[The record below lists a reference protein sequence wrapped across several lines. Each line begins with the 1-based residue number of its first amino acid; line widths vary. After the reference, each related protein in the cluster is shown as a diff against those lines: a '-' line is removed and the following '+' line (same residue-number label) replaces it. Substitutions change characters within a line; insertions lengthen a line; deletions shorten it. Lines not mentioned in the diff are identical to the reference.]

1 MIFIRIIPC
10 SMGYRFLLINLFC
23 ISFLLFGASE
33 AAFAKD
39 HYINYDKACQGGIL
53 YSSDLLQ
60 FASIPPG
67 LLDKGRWVS
76 DAGLEFSNTSHTAVI
91 SGINNS
97 NPYVIGFSLHN
108 GDKYIFT
115 ITAPVTANTFS
126 LLSGGSTDP
135 VLLGAGGDYPVALN
149 VNPEPAGSSYAY
161 YYQNV
166 ETGSVTTHATASP
179 SAAWSFDPVDDQ
191 PIYSAYSVVTH
202 TVSGQTCRSMTN
214 AIEISKNLTLKV
226 VGGGSVCQASG
237 TFTLEV
243 LPYDPSFNYVWTLPS
258 GSTSTGRTRTVN
270 LSNPSQLGNYTVRA
284 YSMPGNSLVATSDP
298 VTVGAYAL
306 NAAINPAGTQPLCEG
321 MPLDLTGSA
330 THSVNLDYRWV
341 RNGVDEAL
349 ISSGPVV
356 NSTLDASD
364 GGEFVFRVQETSNPL
379 CYATSL
385 PTNVELTIAAA
396 QMPVTGTSACEG
408 SSISNIS
415 LGNSQVGVTYRLM
428 YNDGSGAV
436 MVQEWMSEA
445 DGQTHTFSSVSA
457 VGTYTVEATG
467 CSGVVQMNGGPF
479 VISALPNETLPVVL
493 SGTGCEGDSHT
504 VTVQGSEAGVSYQ
517 LFRGA
522 TAASLATTS
531 TGGDLIFSGVT
542 TAGDYTVRATRN
554 GCTVTLD
561 QDVRIGVVPAAQI
574 FSPTTAC
581 AGTPFTLTLANS
593 EAGVQYTIYNAANAS
608 LYSLNSGGG
617 PLSFTVNQPVGTY
630 TIVAQNTDNCT
641 RDIGSFTLQA
651 PPITTYSL
659 QTDVTPACAV
669 NGPHTIRLSN
679 SQPGFIYRLLR
690 GATVVSSVT
699 APAAGGPLDLA
710 STSVAG
716 TYTVEVSNGGC
727 MLPMPTSL
735 TIVAQ
740 PNDIPVVAG
749 DYCDGDDVEVRLNTS
764 QNGAIYRLYRDNQL
778 YASEV
783 EVTGTGGAIVFA
795 DKFTPGTY
803 TVGASFVSGACE
815 RIMTGQVVV
824 NALPNVE
831 INPFSDHYCADA
843 GTVTIGGRPQVGT
856 NDWWVSGFAT
866 NPTWFT
872 ESGSSAT
879 INVIDLLDTQLGAS
893 DRVSLTFNYHY
904 QDPVTG
910 CEASASELMTF
921 VDDQSDNL
929 NFQYRMAA
937 TDPWSN
943 FAGDLVTCQTVTDIL
958 LQALFIDTNAPTA
971 SGVFTTNAP
980 TGSITNSGTGDE
992 GAAIFH
998 PSVAGNGLWAVT
1010 YTYVDPASGCEADI
1024 TYNIQVGTTLSLH
1037 GLSAQ
1042 YCADNNVDQEWYGL
1056 VNGGELIVA
1065 KDGGPT
1071 ESVWLLDPSD
1081 RYLFNPQAKG
1091 AGDYE
1096 ITYRFTS
1103 DPGGANECVNEITQ
1117 DITVRADLDATF
1129 DTDDGRR
1136 IYCLTNGPVDLLPA
1150 PVAGSSYTGPGV
1162 GMGVFNPALAGVGT
1176 HRITRTVQDGFCSAS
1191 EWIDV
1196 EVVAPDVPVVLDQY
1210 EFCYNETGLFPVEAG
1225 DMPVVG
1231 GVYSRDQADKNVD
1244 YTFRTDAVNAL
1255 FRFQADGVTRDYAST
1270 FTVSDGDTPIY
1281 FDPSRVPAIGGSDLS
1296 INIYLEY
1303 DSPVDEG
1310 GCKVYTVQ
1318 PILVKSV
1325 QAVNFGTTEPMEFCQ
1340 NTTPVIMEGRFS
1352 GSGTAVGSGYFT
1364 ADFPM
1369 DNEVDGPA
1377 TGNNGRAL
1385 FDPSL
1390 VTPTSAYQ
1398 ITFNYENPNGCIST
1412 RTKSFEIKAAPI
1424 KQRVTPVDP
1433 NGGIYCQGS
1442 GGVTIGLQG
1451 TQIDVR
1457 YILQKDGVDVDA
1469 AVQFIEGQLPGNT
1482 PRIFPNPITE
1492 PGVYTVRA
1500 IMIGIADGCDAQMEG
1515 SVIVDEKVV
1524 VGVLENKTHE
1534 TCAGSND
1541 GSLEFSAY
1549 GGVAPYTFTLS
1560 NGDVSASGLF
1570 TGLADGTYSVNI
1582 EDAAG
1587 CDVDLNNIVINP
1599 GNTINISSSDEK
1611 DVVCFGESNGT
1622 FTVTATGLPSGNYE
1636 FLLSG
1641 SATWV
1646 SNGTGKYI
1654 FSNLPAGT
1662 YDVTVRDADNP
1673 GCQTVM
1679 ATSVVITQP
1688 TEAVYMDDF
1697 DITDITCSL
1706 DAEGEIEVMAAGG
1719 HAAGGFNYVLYREV
1733 SPGFWVNIAASPA
1746 SVALG
1751 TSYTFSTLFAGNYR
1765 IVATDS
1771 EGCSVTEHYTVDGPA
1786 SLPTITLSGDE
1797 IVHVS
1802 QPGLSDGSIQI
1813 AITGGQDPYNIVW
1826 TEIDALGGTPVGA
1839 PLTPD
1844 VYRQENLSAG
1854 FYRVTV
1860 LDDNGCDDVL
1870 EAEILDNAVSA
1881 FDLIYTSVNPGPC
1894 YGSSNGRINLRAV
1907 GGITPYLSLT
1917 LTNTSGIEQTPHSA
1931 GNSFAN
1937 YENLPAGN
1945 YTATVVD
1952 SRGVS
1957 LSETIELTQPSAPV
1971 AVSHTFTDATCFG
1984 ENGNLVFSATGGT
1997 PIAATAPAPDYYNFT
2012 ILPSSGIAISGEI
2025 EVGEIIDVQAD
2036 LPATQQLPAGTYQL
2050 TVTDA
2055 VSCFAV
2061 HNFTISEPQELTI
2074 QVVDRQ
2080 HNLCHGASDGSI
2092 TVAVDGRPGG
2102 TAYDFEWERY
2112 DVTIPD
2118 WVPYATGSSGSISN
2132 LAAGTYRVKA
2142 TETAASSC
2150 ESEFSGAITIGQPV
2164 VALNVVATP
2173 NDISTCNGDASGSVR
2188 LSVTGGTAPY
2198 TIAYGTQTISW
2209 NGLNDYVVTGL
2220 VAGTYDF
2227 TISDDNGCFVEES
2240 AVIDEPAL
2248 FEASVSGSGI
2258 TCETPNTG
2266 WIDLNV
2272 SGGVD
2277 ANGAAAGGFAYQ
2289 VRVIRQENNQVFHN
2303 QLYSDPAL
2311 PISVTGLQQGTY
2323 TIRVWDANST
2333 AADRCEQIFEIELR
2347 NMVINANI
2355 VHPTCS
2361 GLDNGSIEAIVT
2373 GGSGDFSYAW
2383 TGPGTFT
2390 STLPLI
2396 DNLEPGTYK
2405 LTVTDNI
2412 YGCVSA
2418 LRTYTIDYNYTLAVT
2433 TIDSDVSCFG
2443 GNDGSSTAMPTGG
2456 TAPYFYL
2463 WEEEVTP
2470 GTWTPLTNTATLSNR
2485 AAGTYRVTVTDAN
2498 GCEEVSANVMIGEPA
2513 DFSVASI
2520 TYNRETVSCNGGAD
2534 GSFTVNMDRPGNFEY
2549 SIDAVNWQILPTF
2562 EGLAPGSYRI
2572 SVRDRVRD
2580 LSHPSPY
2587 CAKYEVET
2595 ATILDATPVVITLD
2609 NQVDVAC
2616 YGEAS
2621 GELRVVASGGTAP
2634 NTYQWFVVTGT
2645 GNIPLAGETSA
2656 SVTDLVA
2663 GSYFV
2668 QVKDNNL
2675 CLTTS
2680 EVYTLTEPGTQL
2692 VVSEFNNQPVSAYD
2706 GNDGSITVAI
2716 TGGTPGYSIVWTGI
2730 DYEGNDVTAS
2740 LTQNV
2745 VTLNNLKA
2753 GVYIATVTDNVG
2765 CTDDVSITV
2774 SQPGDALTL
2783 SEISVH
2789 PQPCNGASNGSFE
2802 LTAAGGALP
2811 YTFTLIRN
2819 PGTDVPVTSVSGNKA
2834 TFANLAAGF
2843 YTARVQDDNGNVAEL
2858 TNLELIQP
2866 DPVEIYNFAAYN
2878 ISCFG
2883 ADDGRI
2889 NFSIR
2894 GGTPH
2899 ATNGYAYILRP
2910 ENGPDI
2916 VGNGELNILVTNL
2929 VPDTYI
2935 LRVYDE
2941 TKVCFAEQSF
2951 TITEPDDI
2959 SILETLTPASCNG
2972 DSDGSIRIEVS
2983 GGASGAFGYSWEL
2996 KDEIAGTWSSI
3007 AGSNTAWLQNLAAGT
3022 YRVVVTDLGS
3032 SCSVTSDEFVL
3043 AEPDVLVITASPGD
3057 VNTCRGDNSGRIALQ
3072 VEGGTAPYVIDYG
3085 IATLIGAGP
3094 EFFIENLPADTYT
3107 LIVRDRGGSGCQD
3120 LTTVIINEPAEAL
3133 SVTIPVVSISC
3144 DPVNGES
3151 FSVSFDISG
3160 GVGISNGTDDEFSYF
3175 IEVTNLLTSG
3185 KKTKTVTATIDQPVS
3200 VNLDDLSLTA
3210 GDYRVIVSDLQ
3221 AASSAAC
3228 AAVEQTFSYKTLSV
3242 LHSISD
3248 ESCPGAYDGRIDLS
3262 ISGGSGNYNYLWNK
3276 DGVPMSETTQDLSGL
3291 EAGLYTVTVTD
3302 NGEPGRCAFSRSYTV
3317 GQAKQLLVEGSVQ
3330 NVSCFGGNN
3339 GAIRIHGV
3347 ANATMPLTYF
3357 WNGSSVAGGAELT
3370 GLTAGDYSVEILDGE
3385 GCRVQETFS
3394 ITQPTVPLDAILSSE
3409 LDCLADSRSIT
3420 VSASGG
3426 TGPYTYQWM
3435 GPGAYTR
3442 VGDGATIE
3450 GITNG
3455 GTWQVE
3461 VTDARGCKLLK
3472 TIEIDGK
3479 LTLDAELTDISCNGG
3494 SGGNIVLNVGGGSG
3508 SYTYT
3513 WTKDGAPYAET
3524 TKDLS
3529 NLGGGVYEVV
3539 VRDLLQSC
3547 SGGGDYSLSL
3557 SNLEIMEPAAFV
3569 VEGNI
3574 TNNECYG
3581 SAEGR
3586 INIHT
3591 VTGGT
3596 APYRYEWT
3604 TGDGS
3609 GIIQGQRN
3617 QSGLRAGIYYLRVID
3632 SKDCSSELFD
3642 FEVTELDELGFVLD
3656 VDDTNCLNENR
3667 IEITNPVGGSGTYR
3681 FFWNGPGTEGGTEL
3695 LKQNLPGGTYTITMV
3710 DMGTTARCNIT
3721 KTEVLTKPLL
3731 VSSMVLPET
3740 CSGMANGAITLDVK
3754 GGIAPYT
3761 FAWETAPGIIVNDRN
3776 QAALQAGSYT
3786 VHVTDSRSTA
3796 CTVDLVVEV
3805 PLLHD
3810 LELQAAID
3818 DIECY
3823 GGNNGAIYLSV
3834 LNGSGSYSYHWTKG
3848 GFNATTKDL
3857 SGLEAGTYSVV
3868 VRDEVLG
3875 CTVSG
3880 VYEVRQPLAPIT
3892 ISVGVVTHNS
3902 CFGDNNGAI
3911 PVTVSGG
3918 TAPYSYLW
3926 NGPGN
3931 LANPSLE
3938 DQIGLRGGNYYLSV
3952 TDARGCVLSNYGPI
3966 TVNEPSAP
3974 VSISLVEVT
3983 PVTALN
3989 AGDGTITIQ
3998 ISGGS
4003 GSYTSITWTHD
4014 GGDDMSAFE
4023 GLTYASGLSGGTY
4036 TINAQDAN
4044 GCDAEALEVY
4054 VYEPG
4059 QALELEI
4066 DKQASG
4072 PCFSSANGKIFVTVK
4087 GGELSY
4093 QSLTLSDGTG
4103 TIKQL
4108 TAVNSAIFDNL
4119 ASGDYTVTVIDAFGN
4134 NVSQNVR
4141 INEVTAPLAVTA
4153 TVTSQVDCRGASSG
4167 VITARVTGG
4176 IPNSSGQYRLI
4187 LAGGP
4192 AGTSTEVLV
4201 LANVDHTFIN
4211 LPKGTYSVRVIDDS
4225 NVLRVKH
4232 DENDL
4237 QDLFGDED
4245 FDISDDCTSAQ
4256 SGLIIHQPE
4265 AVVHL
4270 SVEPGSDEVCA
4281 GVTPRLV
4288 AATSGWDFADGDL
4301 RITLSNSESFVIT
4314 AASQVL
4320 TLTTLPVNDF
4330 TTYTIVSVTSATVA
4344 GCEKGEGAGLA
4355 TLIRHERPTASLSGT
4370 TTVCAGETTYLNLQ
4384 LTGTAPWQVSYSDGT
4399 STFWINDITTPTYQ
4413 LELSPAANTTYTLLT
4428 VADANC
4434 TGTASGTATVT
4445 VPVVSMVEFVG
4456 DASRDICAGAY
4467 EILEVAFDP
4476 ASNGP
4481 WQLTYSAQP
4490 LVGGLPSG
4498 TPVVRTVTVDAAMFN
4513 AAGNYEIS
4521 VAPAQTVRY
4530 RLEGVVSGGC
4540 AGTVDGLPIDVLVGH
4555 LPAQPGAITGP
4566 VEVCQGATVSFSVP
4580 ALPGVS
4586 HYVWT
4591 LPNGVEVS
4599 GGYSLTTTFATDAVS
4614 GRLSVY
4620 AVNSCGDGP
4629 LQYMDIIVNPLPDA
4643 SAAVLEGP
4651 DNICQGSKGVVF
4663 RVEGVNYADTYIWVL
4678 PVGTILSG
4686 QGTAQ
4691 IVVDFPDDIEVFNG
4705 LVSVQAVNSCGDALD
4720 EVSKAFTVRP
4730 LPVPN
4735 AGVDQLSLCGSAVT
4749 LNATPLTAADLA
4761 AGAVGRWLAL
4771 PVEGSADLIADDTN
4785 PNVTVSGLSRGD
4797 VRFRWVVTSQ
4807 YGCESYDEVT
4817 VRNNQLV
4824 VNASASSA
4832 SVCHGTVELVGTPPP
4847 IAGVS
4852 GQWTAVHPVGSSAYF
4867 NNAASANVL
4876 VSDMPVGE
4884 NRFRWTLTQNG
4895 CESYSEVTVMNSQ
4908 ADEAVILGPEIIP
4921 NCGENITI
4929 QAVAPRAGW
4938 GSGLWSLI
4946 SGYAQIVSPTSA
4958 ITVVQDIA
4966 QGDVILEWRVS
4977 NGHCSDAATVTIRN
4991 NKLTVDAGPDQELC
5005 SSNTQ
5010 MAASA
5015 VPAGA
5020 SGSWHVISGFAGF
5033 ADGSSPT
5040 ATVSNLARGR
5050 NELEWRINNN
5060 GCISSDFVVI
5070 NNNMA
5075 TVATVG
5081 SAQVACD
5088 LPVILSGNAVD
5099 ATFAEIGYW
5108 SVVKGAGNFVDANDP
5123 NTEVQGMDF
5132 GENIYRWTINNN
5144 NKCST
5149 YADLTVINR
5158 KVEVDA
5164 GKDEVVC
5171 NNIVTVRGSLVPAG
5185 ATGQWRAVSGGS
5197 GSVIVADPTKP
5208 HIAQVSL
5215 GQGSNRLVWAINNQ
5229 GCYSEDEVVIVN
5241 SRPYPVDGGDPV
5253 RYVTS
5258 PEVYMNA
5265 VPVGSGMTGMWM
5277 LISGNGTIANPND
5290 PGTLITDLG
5299 RGENLFHWIVTNGN
5313 CSAFDQVLI
5322 VNGDVV
5328 DAEAGRPQT
5337 LCGNFTTLEAN
5348 DPQGAIGQWSVISG
5362 TARFENPS
5370 DPKTRVFDLSP
5381 DDNVLRWTIRY
5392 GSSEHSSSS
5401 SDDVTITNNQPD
5413 QAMAGNDVVFC
5424 NDEYQLRGNAPR
5436 TVPYFMG
5443 TPKWTIISG
5452 GGEIEDAGLPTSWV
5466 RNLAQ
5471 GENILVYSIT
5481 KDKCERTDTVKII
5494 NGLPSEPYAGEDDA
5508 VCDDNYLL
5516 NPSTPVYGTAR
5527 WRPGSTGGAQFEGN
5541 LVYGLAQGANELIY
5555 EIYTEWCTLED
5566 RITITN
5572 NKPSASFAGNNRDVC
5587 VSTHTLGATGPLYG
5601 VGSWSLVAGSGTI
5614 DPADINNPNAVVSG
5628 LGSGS
5633 NRFRWTVDNNGCT
5646 SSSEVE
5652 IRYNFIEADAGDDN
5666 TICEDFTQLRGS
5678 NPMVGTGTWGIK
5690 GGSGSAVFENP
5701 NDPLTKVSGLDRGEN
5716 VLTWTVSNVNCTDVD
5731 EVVITNNMPSIADA
5745 GADQALCE
5753 PTSVLQGSED
5763 VVGQGRWTIRSGS
5776 ATLTSTTHAD
5786 PYEDPSAQV
5795 SGLTFGDNILR
5806 WTITNEG
5813 CVSFDDVVLQYNKV
5827 IANAG
5832 VDRSECA
5839 DEVTLSAVNPTPGTG
5854 MWSIPGGQGSAQF
5867 VSPGL
5872 ATTRVTNLGRGS
5884 NTLRWTV
5891 SYRGCQS
5898 YDDVI
5903 VNNNLPS
5910 TPYAG
5915 NEQSICSDSYVMDAS
5930 APTLGSSGRW
5940 TVITGSAV
5948 FEDETLYNTPVSSL
5962 ANGDNIFVWTTQRV
5976 EGCTLED
5983 QVIIR
5988 NHSVSEPNAGTSY
6001 EEVCSSTF
6009 SLKAATPDYGTGIWS
6024 FVQGGGNISDVNNP
6038 RATISTL
6045 GRGTNILRWTISQ
6058 GSCVKTSDVTIVNN
6072 SPTRPNAGPDI
6083 EDCKDEQTLDANVPM
6098 YYDKAYW
6105 ERISGYGDISDVN
6118 DPKSSVSNLGF
6129 GANEFQ
6135 WTITKGECSLSD
6147 RVVIFNKIPD
6157 KAFAGSDQPAVCENY
6172 TVLNANDPETGL
6184 GKWTVI
6190 KGSGTFDDETLYNTI
6205 VRNVGFGENIYRWE
6219 VAYGECGTF
6228 DEVAVISNKTEA
6240 YAGENQVVYSPE
6252 AILNANNAGELDS
6265 RWIIVGTSTAALAD
6279 ANFFNTAVSN
6289 LNEGINTFRWEI
6301 NVNGCITYDLVS
6313 IDYRPVPD
6321 AGFITDVDAGCYPLR
6336 VLFTNYSVGGSV
6348 YMWDFGDGSTSGD
6361 RNPVHTYTE
6370 PGTYNV
6376 KLVAPGPDGND
6387 GVFNKTIEVFEHPVA
6402 DFTVNPQI
6410 VYIPGDN
6417 ARFYDLSTD
6426 AVSWLWDFGDGTSSN
6441 ERNPAY
6447 QYSEEG
6453 VYDVTLIVSN
6463 SNGCADTLTV
6473 EEVITAEAQGYLVF
6487 PNAFKPRPGGASGP
6501 GVDPSSEYV
6510 VVFKPAFSDVD
6521 EFTLE
6526 IFNRW
6531 GQRIFKTNDINTG
6544 WDGMYEG
6551 QMAPQAVY
6559 VYLATGKY
6567 VNGREFRKTGS
6578 VLLVR

>member
-1 MIFIRIIPC
+1 ML
-10 SMGYRFLLINLFC
+10 G
-23 ISFLLFGASE
+23 SFLTPIHKIKAQVFLDVTYSTCGGNGAFITGQQLLEGIGMPSGLRTGNITWNIPSSLTSVP
-33 AAFAKD
+33 A
-39 HYINYDKACQGGIL
+39 NNKAL
-53 YSSDLLQ
+53 N
-60 FASIPPG
+60 P
-67 LLDKGRWVS
+67 
-76 DAGLEFSNTSHTAVI
+76 VI
-91 SGINNS
+91 SGFVHGNYYVVEVRTNS
-97 NPYVIGFSLHN
+97 NKHNYRIRIEATQSIGPYELTSVN
-108 GDKYIFT
+108 GTGD
-115 ITAPVTANTFS
+115 
-126 LLSGGSTDP
+126 
-135 VLLGAGGDYPVALN
+135 VLLDNTTSYAVPFNLAPTD
-149 VNPEPAGSSYAY
+149 GSSYQY
-161 YYQNV
+161 YYTNDGDIN
-166 ETGSVTTHATASP
+166 ETSGPLANPNPWNFNPTNQAEV
-179 SAAWSFDPVDDQ
+179 
-191 PIYSAYSVVTH
+191 YSVYGVVSK
-202 TVSGQTCRSMTN
+202 TVGGLACKARSN
-214 AIEISKNLTLKV
+214 EIQIADEKVVLEV
-226 VGGGSVCQASG
+226 VGGGSICDGA
-237 TFTLEV
+237 TTP
-243 LPYDPSFNYVWTLPS
+243 LPLSVKPYVSTYTYTWYKDGVSVGNGDSYTINRSS
-258 GSTSTGRTRTVN
+258 GSWQGTYSVVVTDGATLIATSENVIV
-270 LSNPSQLGNYTVRA
+270 GNYQLT
-284 YSMPGNSLVATSDP
+284 
-298 VTVGAYAL
+298 
-306 NAAINPAGTQPLCEG
+306 AGLIANGLTAFCGDVSSE
-321 MPLDLTGSA
+321 LTGSA
-330 THSVNLDYRWV
+330 LSSEGNNLDYRWENSGTAVPAGSGFIASGVSSLSETETYTTTGSYRFVV
-341 RNGVDEAL
+341 RE
-349 ISSGPVV
+349 
-356 NSTLDASD
+356 SD
-364 GGEFVFRVQETSNPL
+364 NPL
-379 CYATSL
+379 CYAQSPAVLVESTIEANVL
-385 PTNVELTIAAA
+385 PVS
-396 QMPVTGTSACEG
+396 GSSACEG
-408 SSISNIS
+408 NLINNITLPGS
-415 LGNSQVGVTYRLM
+415 EVGVTYRLM
-428 YNDGSGAV
+428 YDNGSGTKV
-436 MVQEWMSEA
+436 MVQEWNS
-445 DGQTHTFSSVSA
+445 DGTSHTFSPVSA
-457 VGTYTVEATG
+457 VGSYTVEATG
-467 CSGVVQMNGGPF
+467 CNGIVQMNGGPF

-493 SGTGCEGDSHT
+493 SGTGCEGDPHT
-504 VTVQGSEAGVSYQ
+504 ITVQGSEAGVSYQ

-522 TAASLATTS
+522 TAASLVTPS

-561 QDVRIGVVPAAQI
+561 QDVRIGVVPAAQT
-574 FSPTTAC
+574 FSPSTAC

-608 LYSLNSGGG
+608 LYSQYSPGG

-630 TIVAQNTDNCT
+630 TIVAENGDGCT
-641 RDIGSFTLQA
+641 FDIGSFTLQA
-651 PPITTYSL
+651 PPSTTYTL
-659 QTDVTPACAV
+659 QTAATPACQV
-669 NGPHTIRLSN
+669 NGPHTISLSN

-690 GATVVSSVT
+690 GATVVSSVE
-699 APAAGGPLDLA
+699 APAAGGILDLA

-727 MLPMPTSL
+727 MLPMTTSL

-740 PNDIPVVAG
+740 PNNIPVVAG

-764 QNGAIYRLYRDNQL
+764 QNGAIYRLYRDGVA

-795 DKFTPGTY
+795 DKFPPGTY

-872 ESGSSAT
+872 EAGSTAT
-879 INVIDLLDTQLGAS
+879 INVIDLLNTQLGAS

-910 CEASASELMTF
+910 CEARASELITF

-929 NFQYRMAA
+929 NFQFRMAA
-937 TDPWSN
+937 TAPWSN
-943 FAGDLVTCQTVTDIL
+943 FAGDLVTCQSIDDIL
-958 LQALFIDTNAPTA
+958 LQALFIDTNSPTT
-971 SGVFTTNAP
+971 SGVFTTNGPA
-980 TGSITNSGTGDE
+980 GSITNTGTGDE

-1010 YTYVDPASGCEADI
+1010 YTYTDPASGCEADI

-1037 GLSAQ
+1037 GLGAQ

-1056 VNGGELIVA
+1056 PVGGELIVA

-1071 ESVWLLDPSD
+1071 ESVWLLNPAN
-1081 RYLFNPQAKG
+1081 RYMFNPQAKG

-1096 ITYRFTS
+1096 VTYRFTS

-1117 DITVRADLDATF
+1117 EITVRAELNAAF
-1129 DTDDGRR
+1129 DTDDNRR
-1136 IYCLTNGPVDLLPA
+1136 IYCLTNGPVVLDPA
-1150 PVAGSSYTGPGV
+1150 PVAGSSYTGTGV
-1162 GMGVFNPALAGVGT
+1162 GMGVFNPSVAGVGI

-1196 EVVAPDVPVVLDQY
+1196 DVVAPDVAVVLDQY

-1231 GVYSRDQADKNVD
+1231 GVYSRDQADKTVA
-1244 YTFRTDAVNAL
+1244 YTFSTNAVNAL
-1255 FRFQADGVTRDYAST
+1255 FRFQADGVTRVYGSA
-1270 FTVSDGDTPIY
+1270 FTVSDGNTPIY
-1281 FDPSRVPAIGGSDLS
+1281 FDPSRVPAIGGSDNS

-1310 GCKVYTVQ
+1310 GCEVYTVQ

-1340 NTTPVIMEGRFS
+1340 NTSPVIMEGRFS
-1352 GSGTAVGSGYFT
+1352 GSGTAVGSGYFS

-1369 DNEVDGPA
+1369 NNLVDGA
-1377 TGNNGRAL
+1377 GTGNNGRAL

-1398 ITFNYENPNGCIST
+1398 ITYHYENPNGCIST
-1412 RTKSFEIKAAPI
+1412 RTKSFQIKAAPI

-1433 NGGIYCQGS
+1433 NGGIFCQGS

-1469 AVQFIEGQLPGNT
+1469 TVQFIDGQLPGNT
-1482 PRIFPNPITE
+1482 PRTFPNAVTV

-1524 VGVLENKTHE
+1524 VGVMESKTHE
-1534 TCAGSND
+1534 TCDGSID

-1549 GGVAPYTFTLS
+1549 GGVTPYTFTLS
-1560 NGDVSASGLF
+1560 NGDVSASGVF
-1570 TGLADGTYSVNI
+1570 TGLAAGTYSVTI

-1599 GNTINISSSDEK
+1599 GNTIAVSSSEVK

-1622 FTVTATGLPSGNYE
+1622 FTVTTTGLPSGNYE

-1646 SNGTGKYI
+1646 SNGTGKYV

-1679 ATSVVITQP
+1679 TPSVVIAQP
-1688 TEAVYMDDF
+1688 TAAVSMADF

-1706 DAEGEIEVMAAGG
+1706 ANTGEIEVEATGG
-1719 HAAGGFNYVLYREV
+1719 HTTGGFNYVLYKEV

-1751 TSYTFSTLFAGNYR
+1751 TPYTFPTLFAGNYR
-1765 IVATDS
+1765 VVATDS
-1771 EGCSVTEHYTVDGPA
+1771 EGCSVTEEYTVDGPA
-1786 SLPTITLSGDE
+1786 SLPIITLSGDE

-1802 QPGLSDGSIQI
+1802 QAGLSDGSIQI
-1813 AITGGQDPYNIVW
+1813 AITGGMEPYNIVW
-1826 TEIDALGGTPVGA
+1826 TEIDALGGTPVGV
-1839 PLTPD
+1839 PLTSG

-1860 LDDNGCDDVL
+1860 LDGNGCDDVL
-1870 EAEILDNAVSA
+1870 EAEILDNAISA
-1881 FDLIYTSVNPGPC
+1881 FDLTYTSVNPGPC
-1894 YGSSNGRINLRAV
+1894 FGSTNGRINLRAV

-1917 LTNTSGIEQTPHSA
+1917 LTNTSGVLQIPHSA

-1937 YENLPAGN
+1937 YENLAAGN
-1945 YTATVVD
+1945 YNAIVVD

-1957 LSETIELTQPSAPV
+1957 LSETIELTQPAAPV
-1971 AVSHTFTDATCFG
+1971 AVSHTVADADCFG

-1997 PIAATAPAPDYYNFT
+1997 PIAATAPAPDYYNFS
-2012 ILPSSGIAISGEI
+2012 ILPVSGIAITGTI
-2025 EVGEIIDVQAD
+2025 EVGETIDVQAD
-2036 LPATQQLPAGTYQL
+2036 LPASQQLPAGAYQL
-2050 TVTDA
+2050 IVTDGVTCFDV
-2055 VSCFAV
+2055 VS
-2061 HNFTISEPQELTI
+2061 FTIAEPDELA
-2074 QVVDRQ
+2074 VVIESRQ
-2080 HNLCHGASDGSI
+2080 HIKCFGASEGAI
-2092 TVAVDGRPGG
+2092 TVSVAGRPGG
-2102 TAYDFEWERY
+2102 TAYTFEWQEY
-2112 DVTIPD
+2112 DGINWTTIAGETA
-2118 WVPYATGSSGSISN
+2118 ATISD
-2132 LAAGTYRVKA
+2132 LAAGIYRVRA
-2142 TETAASSC
+2142 TETASPSC
-2150 ESEFSGAITIGQPV
+2150 TSEFSGSITIGQPGV
-2164 VALNVVATP
+2164 DLTVDATP
-2173 NDISTCNGDASGSVR
+2173 TDITTCHGDATGSVR

-2198 TIAYGTQTISW
+2198 IIEYGTETISW

-2220 VAGTYDF
+2220 LAGTYDF
-2227 TISDDNGCFVEES
+2227 TITDDNGCFEDENGVT
-2240 AVIDEPAL
+2240 IDEPLL
-2248 FEASVSGSGI
+2248 FEASVADWGI
-2258 TCETPNTG
+2258 DCETPNTG
-2266 WIDLNV
+2266 WIELNV
-2272 SGGVD
+2272 SGGL
-2277 ANGAAAGGFAYQ
+2277 NAGGFDYRVQ
-2289 VRVIRQENNQVFHN
+2289 VIRQENNQVFHN
-2303 QLYSDPAL
+2303 QTHSNPAGGTVSVSAL
-2311 PISVTGLQQGTY
+2311 PAGRY
-2323 TIRVWDANST
+2323 TVRVWDANST
-2333 AADRCEQIFEIELR
+2333 AIDGCRHIFEVELR
-2347 NMVINANI
+2347 NMVINANVI
-2355 VHPTCS
+2355 DATCD
-2361 GLDNGSIEAIVT
+2361 GRDNGSIEAIVT
-2373 GGSGDFSYAW
+2373 GGSGDYSYSW
-2383 TGPGTFT
+2383 KGPDGFT
-2390 STLPLI
+2390 STLYLI
-2396 DNLEPGTYK
+2396 DNLEPGTYE

-2412 YGCVSA
+2412 NGCVSA
-2418 LRTYTIDYNYTLAVT
+2418 LRTYTIDYSYTLAVT

-2443 GNDGSSTAMPTGG
+2443 GNDGSSTAVPTGG
-2456 TAPYFYL
+2456 TEPYFYL

-2470 GTWTPLTNTATLSNR
+2470 GTWSSLTNTATLSNR
-2485 AAGTYRVTVTDAN
+2485 TAGTYRVTVTDAN
-2498 GCEEVSANVMIGEPA
+2498 NCEEVSANVVIGEPV

-2520 TYNRETVSCNGGAD
+2520 TYIRETVFCNGGAD
-2534 GSFTVNMDRPGNFEY
+2534 GSFTVNMDRTGNFEY

-2595 ATILDATPVVITLD
+2595 VTILDATPVVVTLD

-2634 NTYQWFVVTGT
+2634 YNYQWYRVMPT
-2645 GNIPLAGETSA
+2645 GNIPQEGKTAETAGN
-2656 SVTDLVA
+2656 LVA

-2668 QVKDNNL
+2668 EVRDDND
-2675 CLTTS
+2675 CLTVSDT
-2680 EVYTLTEPGTQL
+2680 YTLTQPASP
-2692 VVSEFNNQPVSAYD
+2692 VAISVSSIQNVSALGGSD
-2706 GNDGSITVAI
+2706 GRVTISIA
-2716 TGGTPGYSIVWTGI
+2716 GGTPGYSVRWYSGDTPSGPVIGTGVTLSGLS
-2730 DYEGNDVTAS
+2730 EGNYTVEVSDD
-2740 LTQNV
+2740 
-2745 VTLNNLKA
+2745 A
-2753 GVYIATVTDNVG
+2753 GCVADRT
-2765 CTDDVSITV
+2765 ITI
-2774 SQPGDALTL
+2774 SEPGSALTL
-2783 SEISVH
+2783 SRSITNAG
-2789 PQPCNGASNGSFE
+2789 PCFGATNGVIE
-2802 LTAAGGALP
+2802 LTANGGAAP
-2811 YTFTLIRN
+2811 YTFTLIKN
-2819 PGTDVPVTSVSGNKA
+2819 PDTEITSTNISGNYA
-2834 TFANLAAGF
+2834 QYEGLGAGF
-2843 YTARVQDDNGNVAEL
+2843 YTARVRDNNGTVVEL
-2858 TNLELIQP
+2858 VNLEISQP
-2866 DPVEIYNFAAYN
+2866 APLEISYFNPVNAT
-2878 ISCFG
+2878 CFG
-2883 ADDGRI
+2883 ANDGILR
-2889 NFSIR
+2889 FSIS
-2894 GGTPH
+2894 GGTPSVS
-2899 ATNGYAYILRP
+2899 GDYAYVLSR
-2910 ENGPDI
+2910 
-2916 VGNGELNILVTNL
+2916 GNGSDLVGSGSVNEEISGL
-2929 VPDTYI
+2929 VPDDYS
-2935 LRVYDE
+2935 LRVYDASS
-2941 TKVCFAEQSF
+2941 VCMVEQSF

-2959 SILETLTPASCNG
+2959 SIVETLTPASCNG

-3057 VNTCRGDNSGRIALQ
+3057 VNTCRGDNSGRIALR

-3175 IEVTNLLTSG
+3175 IEVTNLLSSG

-3200 VNLDDLSLTA
+3200 VNLDDLNLTA
-3210 GDYRVIVSDLQ
+3210 GEYRVTVGDLQ

-3228 AAVEQTFSYKTLSV
+3228 AAVETSFAYKHLNV
-3242 LHSISD
+3242 QNFIGH
-3248 ESCPGAYDGRIDLS
+3248 ESCPGAFDGSIDLS
-3262 ISGGSGNYNYLWNK
+3262 VSGGSGDYSYAWTK
-3276 DGVPMSETTQDLSGL
+3276 GGTAMTQTTQDLSGL
-3291 EAGLYTVTVTD
+3291 EAGAYTVTITD
-3302 NGEPGRCAFSRSYTV
+3302 VGEPAGRCTYSQTFTV
-3317 GQAKQLLVEGSVQ
+3317 NRAKELLVEGSVQ
-3330 NVSCFGGNN
+3330 DVSCFGGNN

-3347 ANATMPLTYF
+3347 ANATMPLTCF

-3370 GLTAGDYSVEILDGE
+3370 GLTAGDYSVEILDGD

-3394 ITQPTVPLDAILSSE
+3394 ITQPTAPLEAILSSE

-3426 TGPYTYQWM
+3426 TGPYSYQWM

-3442 VGDGATIE
+3442 VGDGATID
-3450 GITNG
+3450 GITRG

-3472 TIEIDGK
+3472 TIEIYGK

-3574 TNNECYG
+3574 TNNECSG

-3617 QSGLRAGIYYLRVID
+3617 QSGLRAGTYYLRVID

-3667 IEITNPVGGSGTYR
+3667 IEITNPVGGSGTHR
-3681 FFWNGPGTEGGTEL
+3681 FFWDGPGTEGGTEL
-3695 LKQNLPGGTYTITMV
+3695 LKENLPGGTYTITMV

-3721 KTEVLTKPLL
+3721 KTVVLTEPLL

-3761 FAWETAPGIIVNDRN
+3761 FAWEAAPGIIVNDRN
-3776 QAALQAGSYT
+3776 QAALPAGSYT

-3823 GGNNGAIYLSV
+3823 GGTNGAIYLSV
-3834 LNGSGSYSYHWTKG
+3834 LNGSGSYSYQWTKG

-3875 CTVSG
+3875 CTVSA

-3926 NGPGN
+3926 DGPGN

-3938 DQIGLRGGNYYLSV
+3938 DQIDLRGGNYYLSV

-3974 VSISLVEVT
+3974 VIISLVEVT

-4036 TINAQDAN
+4036 ILTAEDAN

-4066 DKQASG
+4066 EKQASG
-4072 PCFSSANGKIFVTVK
+4072 PCYGSANGKIFVTVK
-4087 GGELSY
+4087 GGELPY

-4119 ASGDYTVTVIDAFGN
+4119 APGDYTVTVIDAFGN

-4153 TVTSQVDCRGASSG
+4153 TVTSQVYCRGASSG

-4176 IPNSSGQYRLI
+4176 IPNASAQYRLI

-4192 AGTSTEVLV
+4192 AGTFTETLV
-4201 LANVDHTFIN
+4201 PANVDHTFIN

-4225 NVLRVKH
+4225 NVLRVGH
-4232 DENDL
+4232 DENNL

-4245 FDISDDCTSAQ
+4245 FDISDDCTAAQ

-4270 SVEPGSDEVCA
+4270 SVEPGSEEVCA
-4281 GVTPRLV
+4281 GVAPRLV
-4288 AATSGWDFADGDL
+4288 AATSGWDFGDGDL

-4320 TLTTLPVNDF
+4320 TLTTLPVNNI
-4330 TTYTIVSVTSATVA
+4330 TNYSIISVTSAADVA
-4344 GCEKGEGAGLA
+4344 CSKGEGAGLA
-4355 TLIRHERPTASLSGT
+4355 ALIRHERPTASLSGT
-4370 TTVCAGETTYLNLQ
+4370 TTVCAGETARVNLQ
-4384 LTGTAPWQVSYSDGT
+4384 LTGAAPWQVSYSDGT

-4428 VADANC
+4428 VEDANC
-4434 TGTASGTATVT
+4434 TGTAAGEATVT
-4445 VPVVSMVEFVG
+4445 VPVVSTVEFVG
-4456 DASRDICAGAY
+4456 DASRDICAGAS
-4467 EILEVAFDP
+4467 ETLEVAFDP

-4513 AAGNYEIS
+4513 AEGNYEIS
-4521 VAPAQTVRY
+4521 VTPAQTVRY

-4540 AGTVDGLPIDVLVGH
+4540 AGTVGGLPIDVLVGQ
-4555 LPAQPGAITGP
+4555 LPAQLGAITGP
-4566 VEVCQGATVSFSVP
+4566 VEVCQGATATFSVA

-4599 GGYSLTTTFATDAVS
+4599 SGNSLSTTFATDAVS

-4620 AVNSCGDGP
+4620 AVNSCGVGP
-4629 LQYMDIIVNPLPDA
+4629 LQYMDIIMNPLPDA
-4643 SAAVLEGP
+4643 STAVISGP
-4651 DNICQGSKGVVF
+4651 EDICQGSKGVVF
-4663 RVEGVNYADTYIWVL
+4663 RVEGVNYADTYNWVL

-4691 IVVDFPDDIEVFNG
+4691 IVVDFPDDIELFNG

-4720 EVSKAFTVRP
+4720 EVSKAFMVRP

-4735 AGVDQLSLCGSAVT
+4735 AGVDQLSLCGSDVT
-4749 LNATPLTAADLA
+4749 LNATALSAADLA

-4771 PVEGSADLIADDTN
+4771 PVEGSADLITDVTN
-4785 PNVTVSGLSRGD
+4785 PNVTVTGLSRGD
-4797 VRFRWVVTSQ
+4797 VRFRWVVTSE

-4832 SVCHGTVELVGTPPP
+4832 SVCHGTVELVGTPLPF
-4847 IAGVS
+4847 AGVS

-4867 NNAASANVL
+4867 SNAASANVL

-4895 CESYSEVTVMNSQ
+4895 CESYAEVIVINSQ
-4908 ADEAVILGPEIIP
+4908 ADEAVIQGPQVIP
-4921 NCGENITI
+4921 NCGEDITI

-4938 GSGLWSLI
+4938 GSGLWSVI
-4946 SGYAQIVSPTSA
+4946 SGYAHIVSATSPT
-4958 ITVVQDIA
+4958 TQVRNIA
-4966 QGDVILEWRVS
+4966 QGDVVLEWRVS

-5040 ATVSNLARGR
+5040 TTVSNVARGR

-5081 SAQVACD
+5081 GAQVACD

-5108 SVVKGAGNFVDANDP
+5108 SVVKGAGSFVDANDP
-5123 NTEVQGMDF
+5123 NSEVQGMDF

-5149 YADLTVINR
+5149 YADLSVINR

-5185 ATGQWRAVSGGS
+5185 ATGQWRAVSGGP

-5215 GQGSNRLVWAINNQ
+5215 GQGSNRLVWSINNQ

-5265 VPVGSGMTGMWM
+5265 VPVGSGMAGMWM
-5277 LISGNGTIANPND
+5277 LISGNGTIGNPDD

-5452 GGEIEDAGLPTSWV
+5452 GGEIEDEGLPTSWV

-5481 KDKCERTDTVKII
+5481 KDKCERTDTVSII

-5516 NPSTPVYGTAR
+5516 NPSTPVHGTAR
-5527 WRPGSTGGAQFEGN
+5527 WRPGSTGGAQFDGN

-5555 EIYTEWCTLED
+5555 EIYTEWCSLED
-5566 RITITN
+5566 VVVITN
-5572 NKPSASFAGNNRDVC
+5572 NKPSQSFAGHNRDVC
-5587 VSTHTLGATGPLYG
+5587 DATYTMGATAPLYG
-5601 VGSWSLVAGSGTI
+5601 TGSWSLVAGSGTI

-5633 NRFRWTVDNNGCT
+5633 NRFRWTVDNKGCT

-5690 GGSGSAVFENP
+5690 GGSGSAVFEDP

-5716 VLTWTVSNVNCTDVD
+5716 VLTWTVSNVNCTHVD

-5776 ATLTSTTHAD
+5776 ATFTSTTHAD

-5948 FEDETLYNTPVSSL
+5948 FEDETLYNTPVSGL
-5962 ANGDNIFVWTTQRV
+5962 ANADNIFVWTTQRV

-6072 SPTRPNAGPDI
+6072 SPTRPNAGPNI

-6098 YYDKAYW
+6098 YYDDAYW

-6240 YAGENQVVYSPE
+6240 YAGENQVVYTPE

-6279 ANFFNTAVSN
+6279 ANFFNTSVSN

-6441 ERNPAY
+6441 ERNPSY

-6463 SNGCADTLTV
+6463 SNGCSDTLTV